1 MSVEVDAAVVETS
14 LQKQKSAASKEF
26 KETLS
31 HDVERFW
38 SAAARSELFKAGQRM
53 YHDAHGEG
61 TVVSRSAEGEID
73 VKFDNGEEHNYN
85 LASQR
90 KLRPILED
98 AHMLSA
104 TELFNMVDADS
115 SGTIELPEFKYMHT
129 MVLKSERRAA
139 AEVADAKRG
148 EDEQRRAKLA
158 LLGALAAAILMI
170 FVLLSGMVGISFAAN
185 EATKESH
192 VGEGGV
198 MAALDGE
205 VVKTAES
212 TVALPLYV
220 APILPVGERESLSV
234 MTISYRDASVHG
246 FMVEAGLIGENDTT
260 IEYPTVEETVTVL
273 SFKSFNTTAADL
285 EIVPADAKRRTIRAL
300 KLGT

>member
-1 MSVEVDAAVVETS
+1 MSS
-14 LQKQKSAASKEF
+14 
-26 KETLS
+26 
-31 HDVERFW
+31 
-38 SAAARSELFKAGQRM
+38 
-53 YHDAHGEG
+53 
-61 TVVSRSAEGEID
+61 
-73 VKFDNGEEHNYN
+73 
-85 LASQR
+85 
-90 KLRPILED
+90 
-98 AHMLSA
+98 
-104 TELFNMVDADS
+104 
-115 SGTIELPEFKYMHT
+115 
-129 MVLKSERRAA
+129 
-139 AEVADAKRG
+139 
-148 EDEQRRAKLA
+148 AKLA

-234 MTISYRDASVHG
+234 MTISYRDASMHDQ
-246 FMVEAGLIGENDTT
+246 MVEAGLIGENDTT

-273 SFKSFNTTAADL
+273 SFKSVQRDGGRPRRRARGGRPPHHPHL
-285 EIVPADAKRRTIRAL
+285 QRRGDARHHARRRHVVLRRSLRGQGELRGVHGRDGHRRSRSSSRRTA
-300 KLGT
+300 T